1 MAVAQMPKECFFL
14 TKMHGP
20 EGSIDP
26 EVYGDTALISNLP
39 WLMQHFKP
47 GMYIKSVDGHS
58 LMDDDFEKDH
68 LDGLRLHLTDGSTKS
83 QPPMGLIGSSMP
95 DEPEAFKK
103 ILHYSKND
111 QPTSISLLFDNYSI
125 CDIILRRANGK
136 EESLSPDNADCMLE
150 LDEITERNY
159 ALPKETPLVGFHSI
173 SEEEG
178 MDSLGL
184 ILFDSM
190 DKQCQTPLKYN
201 PLETLDQ
208 KHEFVLDAYVEKN
221 ITEQEKARADALEA
235 ILSFK
240 NIKDAR
246 KKQKS
251 LKSQILALNRE
262 QPIDIEDQFNVDIP
276 SNVEEMAYFAD
287 RLDRLVSDEEQG
299 KKDVTIAELR
309 TMFLQLAI
317 HYDEV
322 GEEAYEM
329 DEELLEDMLPFTV
342 GDLKKI
348 YKSLAEIDG
357 WKVDSRTY
365 SGDPSQPAGTLELSN
380 LFE

>member
-20 EGSIDP
+20 QGNIDP

-47 GMYIKSVDGHS
+47 GMYIKSIDGHS

-68 LDGLRLHLTDGSTKS
+68 LDGLRLHLTDGTIKT

-103 ILHYSKND
+103 ILHYNKND

-150 LDEITERNY
+150 LDEITERSY

-184 ILFDSM
+184 ILFDSL
-190 DKQCQTPLKYN
+190 DKQCQTPLTYN

-251 LKSQILALNRE
+251 LKKQILALNKE
-262 QPIDIEDQFNVDIP
+262 QPI
-276 SNVEEMAYFAD
+276 
-287 RLDRLVSDEEQG
+287 
-299 KKDVTIAELR
+299 
-309 TMFLQLAI
+309 
-317 HYDEV
+317 
-322 GEEAYEM
+322 
-329 DEELLEDMLPFTV
+329 
-342 GDLKKI
+342 
-348 YKSLAEIDG
+348 
-357 WKVDSRTY
+357 
-365 SGDPSQPAGTLELSN
+365 
-380 LFE
+380 

>member
-1 MAVAQMPKECFFL
+1 
-14 TKMHGP
+14 
-20 EGSIDP
+20 
-26 EVYGDTALISNLP
+26 
-39 WLMQHFKP
+39 
-47 GMYIKSVDGHS
+47 MYIKSVDGHS
-58 LMDDDFEKDH
+58 LMDDDVEKDH
-68 LDGLRLHLTDGSTKS
+68 LDGLRLHLTDGSTKP

-276 SNVEEMAYFAD
+276 SNVEEMTYFAD